1 MGSMGTTLLGQNA
14 KTSAFVCVLV
24 LESVCLSYAAG
35 DRKSG
40 IINFGGVG
48 VKVR

>member
-1 MGSMGTTLLGQNA
+1 MGTTLVGKNA
-14 KTSAFVCVLV
+14 KTSAFVGAFV

-35 DRKSG
+35 DRKPG
-40 IINFGGVG
+40 IINLGGVG